1 MALADRIH
9 QRVQELP
16 ASSQTEVL
24 DFVEYLLAKAS
35 RQEDDDWTNL
45 SLASAIRGMENEEM
59 PTYTPSDLKETFA

>member
-24 DFVEYLLAKAS
+24 DFVEYLISRAS
-35 RQEDDDWTNL
+35 RQEDNDWTNL
-45 SLASAIRGMENEEM
+45 SLAFALRGMEDEEM
-59 PTYTPSDLKETFA
+59 PTYTLADLKETFA